1 MSVERR
7 RRAGFTLMEVVLG
20 GATLLVAVG
29 AILGAY
35 IGQMT
40 LNEHA
45 RNLSLAIQDAN
56 RIMEQIR
63 VKNTTST
70 CTSPDA
76 RPPSPYQAS
85 TWDAWL
91 QDPAVG
97 GGKSIPTDPSRNA
110 EERIVVTCQN
120 SAGTQYCNS
129 AQGGDWQVSATPTF
143 PVIRVTVGVCW
154 RHRERTIGE
163 CSWNGTSFDLGP
175 DTNGNGV
182 IDGPAVLTT
191 LITCRQ

>member
-1 MSVERR
+1 MRVERR
-7 RRAGFTLMEVVLG
+7 RQTGFTLMEVVLG

-56 RIMEQIR
+56 RVIERIR
-63 VKNTTST
+63 VTNTTPSCGT
-70 CTSPDA
+70 PTA
-76 RPPSPYQAS
+76 VPPSLG

-91 QDPAVG
+91 QDPAGG
-97 GGKSIPTDPSRNA
+97 GGKSIPIDPSRNA
-110 EERIVVTCQN
+110 EERIVVTCQD
-120 SAGTQYCNS
+120 SAGAQYCN
-129 AQGGDWQVSATPTF
+129 AGQGGDWQPSSASNFTI
-143 PVIRVTVGVCW
+143 IRVTVGVCW
-154 RHRERTIGE
+154 RHRNRTIGE
-163 CSWNGTSFDLGP
+163 CSWNGSSFSPGP
-175 DTNGNGV
+175 DTNTNSV